1 MCYGCDHWIDPRTGT
16 ASQVPKLTQYQQV
29 VQRPGVKER
38 QRLQHIAAAI
48 IRVQDPGGA
57 PAETYSLSAHFFKEE
72 LPSTTGAK
80 TASRR
85 AALQRFKEKK
95 RLRAEAPTASVKYKA
110 RKVIA
115 DSRPR
120 FRGRFVA
127 CRDV

>member
-1 MCYGCDHWIDPRTGT
+1 MTGVT
-16 ASQVPKLTQYQQV
+16 NKW
-29 VQRPGVKER
+29 
-38 QRLQHIAAAI
+38 AAAI
-48 IRVQDPGGA
+48 CDWTKAHICLGEDVEESSQVRGHFESSFAINLARFLLRG
-57 PAETYSLSAHFFKEE
+57 LSAHLFKEE
-72 LPSTTGAK
+72 LPSTTSAK

-120 FRGRFVA
+120 FKGRFVA